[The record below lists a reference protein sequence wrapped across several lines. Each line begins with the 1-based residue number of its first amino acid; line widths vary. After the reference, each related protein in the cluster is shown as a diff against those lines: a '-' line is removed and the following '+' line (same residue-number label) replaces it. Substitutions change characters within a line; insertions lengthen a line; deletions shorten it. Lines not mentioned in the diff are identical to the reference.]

1 MDNNIEKNIY
11 KTMKKIKANIDFN
24 YYPSASEECRTALLE
39 LGYKSFRIVG
49 YTGSHH
55 ADVYVFDEDEERFK
69 NELLNNVVIGQ
80 YRRFYFSKSFD
91 SFGQLKLC
99 YNVGYSKIKK

>member
-1 MDNNIEKNIY
+1 MSEIR
-11 KTMKKIKANIDFN
+11 ANIDFN
-24 YYPSASEECRTALLE
+24 YYPSASEECRTALLK

-55 ADVYVFDEDEERFK
+55 ADVWVFDEDEERFK

-91 SFGQLKLC
+91 CLGQPKLC